1 MIPGSR
7 HQAPGTRHLPAFI
20 QRLQWLRSLLNF
32 AFCMSSMSNVL
43 TFDFAVAP
51 TTTATATATGRP
63 CWLGKCSLMSQKFI
77 AGLHAVCAPCPN
89 LGKRQKWQHKPNKK
103 PKKRRE
109 ENTKIVNKMQIKII
123 GKYVLSAPSKWV
135 CCRAH
140 NKASIERMAPNVG
153 MQSVCISKYLT
164 CGLVELADNK
174 VFNRKTLLTYCPP
187 GGHWPGARRRTEK
200 EEGRRQRRAKTGCS
214 TL

>member
-1 MIPGSR
+1 MLARKVQFNVSKIYRWPPRGM
-7 HQAPGTRHLPAFI
+7 
-20 QRLQWLRSLLNF
+20 RSMPQLGQK
-32 AFCMSSMSNVL
+32 AKM
-43 TFDFAVAP
+43 
-51 TTTATATATGRP
+51 ATQT
-63 CWLGKCSLMSQKFI
+63 KQKT
-77 AGLHAVCAPCPN
+77 
-89 LGKRQKWQHKPNKK
+89 K
-103 PKKRRE
+103 KKRRE

-135 CCRAH
+135 CCTAH

-200 EEGRRQRRAKTGCS
+200 EKEKEGGRRQRRAKTGCS

>member
-1 MIPGSR
+1 MLRRRRRGMCRMSCGLVSR
-7 HQAPGTRHLPAFI
+7 STLRLRHDHRHDLCRIGNALLNSNMAGHMVAGPWEPSCHDTRQQAAGTRHLPAFI
-20 QRLQWLRSLLNF
+20 QCLQWLRSLLNF

-103 PKKRRE
+103 PKKKKRRKHKNCE
-109 ENTKIVNKMQIKII
+109 
-123 GKYVLSAPSKWV
+123 
-135 CCRAH
+135 
-140 NKASIERMAPNVG
+140 
-153 MQSVCISKYLT
+153 
-164 CGLVELADNK
+164 
-174 VFNRKTLLTYCPP
+174 
-187 GGHWPGARRRTEK
+187 
-200 EEGRRQRRAKTGCS
+200 
-214 TL
+214 